1 MPSRTFAIWNSSITT
16 DKILNESGKN
26 SLLGEME
33 GTEYCLII
41 TVLTQLLVTVLLV
54 INFMDKKARLP
65 DILQVY
71 VFDVMH
77 GLIEHNQRY
86 STVHT
91 VFSSL

>member
-1 MPSRTFAIWNSSITT
+1 
-16 DKILNESGKN
+16 
-26 SLLGEME
+26 ME

-41 TVLTQLLVTVLLV
+41 KVLMTVLLV

-71 VFDVMH
+71 VFDAMH
-77 GLIEHNQRY
+77 GLIEHKQRY